1 MKKKAY
7 IIPNSTVVYV
17 QTATLIAYSGG
28 GKGASDPIVDPNA
41 DDSNNPNRSRRHRYQ
56 WDDEEEEW

>member
-7 IIPNSTVVYV
+7 IIPNATVVYV
-17 QTATLIAYSGG
+17 QTTSLIAYSGG
-28 GKGASDPIVDPNA
+28 GKNSSDPKVDPNA
-41 DDSNNPNRSRRHRYQ
+41 DDSDNPNRSRRYRYQ